1 MTHRKEESI
10 QILIGESIPT
20 VSYLPTDRVT
30 FQVPQKNP
38 HDKRLLPNQY
48 GILTLGSVLVLV
60 AALVLMVSIASQV
73 YAQSDEKLV
82 RLETSQG
89 EIIIELFVQ
98 DAPNHVDNFVYL
110 VESGFYD
117 GTVFHRV
124 INNFLIQ
131 GGDPNTISGD
141 TATWG
146 TGGSAET
153 IESEFND
160 IRHHRGIVSMTR
172 AGDPNSASSQFFIV
186 LKDANFLNGQYTVFG
201 RVATEGSFQ
210 TLEGIATTP
219 IGAEAIPLDPE
230 QARIIS
236 ASVVSRSEVSGLL
249 DLPEPERTHS
259 VMGPLTDRQIL
270 ESIPYGLDFDA
281 TSPRY
286 PGLGVK
292 VEVVA
297 ENLIVPWSID
307 WTPDGTVLFTE
318 RGGNLRY
325 IQNGILVPEP
335 LLTISANTVEGG
347 LLGIAVDPNFQDN
360 NYIYLYYTYDEPD
373 SNTNANKVVRY
384 TFIDGN
390 VVESLVLIEDIPG
403 GAFHDGGRI
412 QFGPDGKLYI
422 ATGDGG
428 HPDLAQDIDSLA
440 GKILRI
446 NPDGTI
452 PEDSPFEGSPV
463 WSLGH
468 RNPQGM
474 DWDESGNLVITEHG
488 PSGWKGVA
496 HDELNL
502 VTPGANY
509 GWPTIIGDE
518 AAAGMQTA
526 IFNTGNDTWAAAGAE
541 FYEGDKIPQWTGKYF
556 VATLRGSHLHMVD
569 FDLQENTVVSHSRL
583 FQDEFGRLRDVQ
595 TGPDGYLYLLTSNR
609 DGRGTASPTDDR
621 ILRIVPLS
629 ESDVSGDIFEGGI
642 ASYERTIVVD
652 GTEYYIWYEMTGGE
666 LLGIVPDADA
676 KSLIVSVDATS
687 HGSLTLA
694 IPRTVADAKVASE
707 YGDYRV
713 PEGMLQFGRDS
724 ASLLND
730 LDYVILVDD
739 EIADFEETVSATT
752 RTLTIEF
759 SPETK
764 VIEIVGTFVQAPADI
779 LDGESSLSDTV
790 SLIIG
795 GVDLSQASPRL
806 GSADASVTIIEF
818 GDYQCPRCK
827 SWFDSTKPQI
837 DSNYIDT
844 GMVNLYYVDVKYIGG
859 DSHTASI
866 ATYCAQDQ
874 GRYWE
879 YHDILFEN
887 QRGVH
892 SGWASASNLAGFA
905 EDIGL
910 DTAVFESCLQSSE
923 QRERLDFNAE
933 QGTAHG
939 VRGTP
944 HFIIVGPEDSVHIR
958 GPQPYSSFD
967 ATIQELLN

>member
-1 MTHRKEESI
+1 MSSM
-10 QILIGESIPT
+10 LM
-20 VSYLPTDRVT
+20 
-30 FQVPQKNP
+30 
-38 HDKRLLPNQY
+38 
-48 GILTLGSVLVLV
+48 LV
-60 AALVLMVSIASQV
+60 AALVLTASIVTHA

-89 EIIIELFVQ
+89 EIIIELFSQ
-98 DAPNHVDNFVYL
+98 DAPNHVNNFVDL

-124 INNFLIQ
+124 INNFMLQ

-141 TATWG
+141 PATWG

-153 IESEFND
+153 IDPEFND

-201 RVATEGSFQ
+201 RIATEGSFQ
-210 TLEGIATTP
+210 TLAGIASVQ
-219 IGAEAIPLDPE
+219 IGAGAIPLDPE

-281 TSPRY
+281 STPQY

-297 ENLIVPWSID
+297 ENLVVPWSID
-307 WTPDGTVLFTE
+307 WTPDGTALFTE
-318 RGGNLRY
+318 RVGKLRY
-325 IQNGILVPEP
+325 IQNGTLVPEP
-335 LLTISANTVEGG
+335 LFSLSANTIEGG
-347 LLGIAVDPNFQDN
+347 LLGVAVDPDFQEN
-360 NYIYLYYTYDEPD
+360 NYIYLYYTHDEPG
-373 SNTNANKVVRY
+373 SNTNANKAVRY
-384 TFIDGN
+384 TFVDGS
-390 VVESLVLIEDIPG
+390 VTEDLVLIEDIPG

-428 HPDLAQDIDSLA
+428 YPDLAQDLDSPA

-452 PEDSPFEGSPV
+452 PEDNPFDGSPV

-474 DWDESGNLVITEHG
+474 DWDESGNLVVAEHG
-488 PSGWKGVA
+488 PSGWRGVA

-502 VTPGANY
+502 ITSSTNY
-509 GWPTIIGDE
+509 GWPVIIGDE
-518 AAAGMQTA
+518 TAEGMQTA
-526 IFNTGNDTWAAAGAE
+526 IFNTGNGTWAPSGAE

-569 FDLQENTVVSHSRL
+569 FDLQENAVISHSRL

-595 TGPDGYLYLLTSNR
+595 TGPDGFLYLLTSNR
-609 DGRGTASPTDDR
+609 DGRGPASPNDDR
-621 ILRIVPLS
+621 ILRVVPLS
-629 ESDVSGDIFEGGI
+629 ESDASGDIFEGGI

-652 GTEYYIWYEMTGGE
+652 GTGYSVGYEMTGGE
-666 LLGIVPDADA
+666 LSGIVVDADA
-676 KSLIVSVDATS
+676 KSLVASIDAAS

-707 YGDYRV
+707 YRDYRV

-724 ASLLND
+724 TSLLND
-730 LDYVILVDD
+730 RDYVVLVDG
-739 EIADFEETVSATT
+739 EMGDFEETASAAT

-759 SPETK
+759 APETE
-764 VIEIVGTFVQAPADI
+764 VIEIVGTFVQAPAA
-779 LDGESSLSDTV
+779 ST
-790 SLIIG
+790 LIIG

-827 SWFDSTKPQI
+827 SWFDFTKPQI

-844 GMVNLYYVDVKYIGG
+844 GVANLYFVDVDYIGG

-874 GRYWE
+874 GMYWE
-879 YHDILFEN
+879 YHDTLYEN
-887 QRGVH
+887 QKSVH
-892 SGWASASNLAGFA
+892 GGWASASNLVGFA

-910 DTAVFESCLQSSE
+910 DTTEFETCLQSSE
-923 QRERLDFNAE
+923 QMERLDFNAE
-933 QGTAHG
+933 QGTAQG

-944 HFIIVGPEDSVHIR
+944 HFIIVGPGGSVHIA
-958 GPQPYSSFD
+958 GPQPYGPFD
-967 ATIQELLN
+967 DTIQKILN

>member
-1 MTHRKEESI
+1 MGPT
-10 QILIGESIPT
+10 LI
-20 VSYLPTDRVT
+20 
-30 FQVPQKNP
+30 
-38 HDKRLLPNQY
+38 
-48 GILTLGSVLVLV
+48 LV
-60 AALVLMVSIASQV
+60 AALVLAASIASQA

-89 EIIIELFVQ
+89 EIIIELFSQ
-98 DAPNHVDNFVYL
+98 DAPNHVNNFVDL

-124 INNFLIQ
+124 INNFILQ

-141 TATWG
+141 PSTWG

-153 IESEFND
+153 LDPEFND

-201 RVATEGSFQ
+201 RIATEGSFQ
-210 TLEGIATTP
+210 TLADIASVP
-219 IGAEAIPLDPE
+219 IGAGAIPQDPE

-281 TSPRY
+281 STPQY

-297 ENLIVPWSID
+297 ENLVVPWSID

-318 RGGNLRY
+318 RVGDLRY
-325 IQNGILVPEP
+325 IQDGTLAPEP
-335 LLTISANTVEGG
+335 LFSLSANTIEGG
-347 LLGIAVDPNFQDN
+347 LLGVAVDPNFQEN
-360 NYIYLYYTYDEPD
+360 NYIYLYYTHDEPD
-373 SNTNANKVVRY
+373 SNTNANKAVRY
-384 TFIDGN
+384 TFVDGS
-390 VVESLVLIEDIPG
+390 VTEDLVLIEDIPG

-428 HPDLAQDIDSLA
+428 YPDLAQDLDSPA

-452 PEDSPFEGSPV
+452 PEDNPFEGSPV

-474 DWDESGNLVITEHG
+474 DWDESGNLIVAEHG
-488 PSGWKGVA
+488 PSGWRGVA

-502 VTPGANY
+502 ITPGTNY
-509 GWPTIIGDE
+509 GWPVIIGDE
-518 AAAGMQTA
+518 TAEGMQTA
-526 IFNTGNDTWAAAGAE
+526 IFNTGNGTWAPSGAE
-541 FYEGDKIPQWTGKYF
+541 FYDGDKIPQWTGKYF

-595 TGPDGYLYLLTSNR
+595 TGPDGFLYLLTSNR
-609 DGRGTASPTDDR
+609 DGRGPASPNDDR

-629 ESDVSGDIFEGGI
+629 ESDTSGDIFEGGI

-652 GTEYYIWYEMTGGE
+652 GTGYSVGYEMTGGD
-666 LLGIVPDADA
+666 LLGIVPDTNA
-676 KSLIVSVDATS
+676 KSLVASIDATS

-724 ASLLND
+724 TSLLND
-730 LDYVILVDD
+730 HDYVVLVDG
-739 EIADFEETVSATT
+739 EMADFEETASAAT

-759 SPETK
+759 SPETE
-764 VIEIVGTFVQAPADI
+764 VIEIVGTFVQAPAANP
-779 LDGESSLSDTV
+779 
-790 SLIIG
+790 LIIG

-827 SWFDSTKPQI
+827 LWFEFTKPQI
-837 DSNYIDT
+837 DSSYIDT
-844 GMVNLYYVDVKYIGG
+844 GVANLYFVDVDYFGG

-874 GRYWE
+874 GMYWE
-879 YHDILFEN
+879 YHDALYAN
-887 QRGVH
+887 QKGLH
-892 SGWASASNLAGFA
+892 DGWASASNLVGFA

-910 DTAVFESCLQSSE
+910 DTTEFEACLQSSE
-923 QRERLDFNAE
+923 QMERLAFNAE
-933 QGTAHG
+933 QGTAQG
-939 VRGTP
+939 VHGTP
-944 HFIIVGPEDSVHIR
+944 HFIIVGPGGSVHIS
-958 GPQPYSSFD
+958 GPQPYGSFEG
-967 ATIQELLN
+967 TIQKLLN